1 MSDAGDLDHLPG
13 ARLGAALVPDLAAP
27 NDGVCVAGVRH
38 CESSGFHT
46 FTRFLTLGLQ
56 FLFNNL
62 VNPPVC
68 VRPGLA
74 SVSAVEDDEERALL
88 REEALEETATLPADL
103 GASGYDVVPQ
113 ATGVETR

>member
-1 MSDAGDLDHLPG
+1 M
-13 ARLGAALVPDLAAP
+13 
-27 NDGVCVAGVRH
+27 
-38 CESSGFHT
+38 
-46 FTRFLTLGLQ
+46 
-56 FLFNNL
+56 
-62 VNPPVC
+62 C
-68 VRPGLA
+68 VRPGLT